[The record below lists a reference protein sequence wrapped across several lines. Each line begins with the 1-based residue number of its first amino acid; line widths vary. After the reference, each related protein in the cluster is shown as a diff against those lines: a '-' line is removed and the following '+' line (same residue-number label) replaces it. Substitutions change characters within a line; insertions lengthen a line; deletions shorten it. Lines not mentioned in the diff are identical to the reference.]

1 MYRMAECTFGDTV
14 PLTSTVRAG
23 GPCVIVAPLPRE
35 TVHPWG
41 TLPQG
46 NISILGNVDV
56 PFKEHLVPQNALCI
70 PQGSTD
76 PCGSTVH
83 PGGGGCTS
91 RRTVYRQ
98 NKLQEGSSRQRFF
111 TNDLKL
117 QRIPTHLN
125 SVLFVHYHYSLFC
138 SLGSALFLS
147 FYSISIIILFIIF
160 CTECYNEI
168 FLVQLNFMAFLRY
181 WKFYIFCSVALAAPS
196 QGLAGW
202 WEKQIHFC
210 MFQVNACLCAI
221 LILASTPLILLG
233 VHCLALIT
241 DLTADHV
248 TKSS

>member
-1 MYRMAECTFGDTV
+1 M
-14 PLTSTVRAG
+14 
-23 GPCVIVAPLPRE
+23 
-35 TVHPWG
+35 
-41 TLPQG
+41 
-46 NISILGNVDV
+46 
-56 PFKEHLVPQNALCI
+56 
-70 PQGSTD
+70 
-76 PCGSTVH
+76 
-83 PGGGGCTS
+83 CTS
-91 RRTVYRQ
+91 RRTVHRQ

-125 SVLFVHYHYSLFC
+125 SVLFVHYHYFLFC

-147 FYSISIIILFIIF
+147 FYSISIIILLIIF

-181 WKFYIFCSVALAAPS
+181 WKFYIFCSVVLASPS

-221 LILASTPLILLG
+221 LRLYSPDTPRGSLSCSY
-233 VHCLALIT
+233 H
-241 DLTADHV
+241 
-248 TKSS
+248 